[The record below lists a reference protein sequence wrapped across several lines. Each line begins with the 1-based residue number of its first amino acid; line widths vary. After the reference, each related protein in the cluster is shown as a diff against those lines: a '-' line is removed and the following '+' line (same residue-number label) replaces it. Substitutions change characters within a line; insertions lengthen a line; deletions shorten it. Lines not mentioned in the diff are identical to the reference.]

1 MFQKYGKLYKTQK
14 YLIDKNT
21 LSEFNNKILLKMYSN
36 HLFVSYLIIIL
47 YKLLV
52 NINVIISNSTKEL
65 YKNMYIMI
73 TLLHFINIIK
83 FIILKSKYKII
94 INKNNNINNI
104 IIPISKFKI

>member
-1 MFQKYGKLYKTQK
+1 
-14 YLIDKNT
+14 
-21 LSEFNNKILLKMYSN
+21 MYSN